1 MTATQPSGSVGQP
14 GGAAGL
20 LAAAVKWLRSRL
32 AGNTTPSLLRLA
44 MVVTTAL
51 TVLFGVFGALGV
63 SRREAALADARVA
76 AEQLLAVQ
84 ELRVNLV
91 HADALASEAYL
102 AGGEASGSLRT
113 EYEAEIAAVGVG
125 VAAVSNGSSPAVASA
140 LGEVAQQV
148 ARYAGLVEQAQANN
162 RQGFPVGAAFLRQAN
177 TVVTKESVP
186 LFTGLEQTL
195 RGQVNSALDRASRA
209 GAWLPLFGAAALAG
223 LAVIGAWL
231 SVRFRRLL
239 NIPLALASGVVA
251 VLLIVGYSMQADAI
265 TTAQDATAGPLTLA
279 DSAAQVRAAEF
290 AARREETAVLI
301 YRGNNQAQRDAF
313 ALAINTAAAAVRC
326 PATECPVQAGVTR
339 YRAAAESVIE
349 LSERDGDAAREASLN
364 SSSADFRAAADAA
377 GQETTEQGAAASA
390 AFADSADGLGTLRVV
405 VFAGALV
412 AAALALA
419 GLGQRLK
426 EYR

>member
-162 RQGFPVGAAFLRQAN
+162 RQGFPVVAAFLRQAN
-177 TVVTKESVP
+177 TVVTTESVP

-290 AARREETAVLI
+290 AARREETAALI

-313 ALAINTAAAAVRC
+313 A
-326 PATECPVQAGVTR
+326 
-339 YRAAAESVIE
+339 AESVIE
-349 LSERDGDAAREASLN
+349 LSERDWDAAREASLN

-390 AFADSADGLGTLRVV
+390 AFADSADGLGTLRVF